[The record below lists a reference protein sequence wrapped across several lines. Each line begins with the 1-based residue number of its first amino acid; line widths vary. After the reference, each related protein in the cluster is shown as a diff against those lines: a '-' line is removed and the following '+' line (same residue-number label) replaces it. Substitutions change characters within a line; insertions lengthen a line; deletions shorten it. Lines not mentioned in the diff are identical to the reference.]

1 MQYANRF
8 CSIVLALALVA
19 VGSGVVPAQEIPDEI
34 RGYKVHD
41 AKITV
46 VNRTGTTDRKD
57 KSEAYVRLDDPV
69 LTDKSLS
76 GITFEISGDI
86 EPVGQSGKIDFLA
99 FHNFIV
105 NGIPVTIDEYNEPF
119 EFKKDKTIRLPR
131 PVKVTVGALQTL
143 RGALNEIRDSK
154 DEWEVTGTVFVFGR
168 FKKWGFNFKR
178 VVPVKVKVT
187 VKNPVRSGSLLSI
200 PVGAA
205 IPPVF

>member
-1 MQYANRF
+1 MEYAHRF
-8 CSIVLALALVA
+8 CLILFAVA
-19 VGSGVVPAQEIPDEI
+19 FAAAGSNIVPAQELPDEI

-46 VNRTGTTDRKD
+46 VNRAEQTDRKD

-69 LTDKSLS
+69 LVDKSLS
-76 GITFEISGDI
+76 GITFEISGEI
-86 EPVGQSGKIDFLA
+86 EPIEQSGKIDFLA
-99 FHNFIV
+99 FNDFVV
-105 NGIPVTIDEYNEPF
+105 NGIPVTIDDYNEPF
-119 EFKKDKTIRLPR
+119 EFKKNKAIRLPR
-131 PVKVTVGALQTL
+131 PVKVDVGVLQTL

-200 PVGAA
+200 PGG
-205 IPPVF
+205 PPIF